1 MGVGGGVGVVP
12 HTFIQ
17 AFIQNND
24 LLSLL
29 HAYVVFYVG
38 RYNCCS
44 LIGLKDRGGWKVRL
58 TK

>member
-12 HTFIQ
+12 HTFIK

-44 LIGLKDRGGWKVRL
+44 LVGLKDRGDWKED
-58 TK
+58 